1 MLETLRRGQRWIMA
15 LVIAGVGFVFV
26 FYLGLGGAPGGGGTG
41 SNAVVEVEELRFGP
55 RDVDRVRRQQEQQ
68 YRQALGDAFDESA
81 ADQLDALA
89 ASILVNQAI
98 LAREAREL
106 GLVVSDDEVR
116 DYVRRQIPGATDA
129 NGALH
134 AEALRD
140 WAEGEFGTESRFVE
154 LVRMEVL
161 ADEIMELL
169 RESVQVSDVEAR
181 QSLLHRREE
190 VSLAWVGIDAKTPRA
205 DVTIADE
212 AIDALLASDEA
223 RVRARYDERA
233 ADYQRGE
240 AVRLRHILLRVPE
253 GASPEEEAKVKA
265 RAEETLARLRGG
277 AAFADLALEL
287 SEDPGSRQQGGD
299 LGWVERGAELAGGL
313 EAAAFA
319 LAPETL
325 SELVRTPAGFHLLRV
340 DERREARSVPFE
352 DARRDLARSLL
363 AEEEAARLAREAAER
378 LAAAIREGKSLVD
391 AAREQRI
398 AIERTDPL
406 RRRPDGFIPD
416 LGPAPDVLAAAFA
429 LPAERPS
436 SERIFEVRDRLVL
449 IQLVERKSPKP
460 EELDAEIPQERE
472 RLRQA
477 RIAQSAQLW
486 VELRRT
492 ELEESGK
499 LVYDLGQLRN

>member
-1 MLETLRRGQRWIMA
+1 MLPIPLGSIKLKRRSRLLARGLLPTFAPFRHPAFLFDRRASVPEGPGDAARGDRMLETLRRGQRWIMA

-41 SNAVVEVEELRFGP
+41 SNAVVEVEDLRFGP
-55 RDVDRVRRQQEQQ
+55 RDVDRVRRQQEEQ
-68 YRQALGDAFDESA
+68 YRQALGDAFDESAA

-134 AEALRD
+134 AEDLRD

-223 RVRARYDERA
+223 RVRGRYDERGGGPP
-233 ADYQRGE
+233 RGG
-240 AVRLRHILLRVPE
+240 AGRLRHILLRVPE
-253 GASPEEEAKVKA
+253 GAPPEEEAKVKA

-277 AAFADLALEL
+277 AAFADLALEV
-287 SEDPGSRQQGGD
+287 SEDPGSGQQGGD
-299 LGWVERGAELAGGL
+299 LGWV
-313 EAAAFA
+313 
-319 LAPETL
+319 
-325 SELVRTPAGFHLLRV
+325 
-340 DERREARSVPFE
+340 
-352 DARRDLARSLL
+352 
-363 AEEEAARLAREAAER
+363 
-378 LAAAIREGKSLVD
+378 
-391 AAREQRI
+391 
-398 AIERTDPL
+398 
-406 RRRPDGFIPD
+406 
-416 LGPAPDVLAAAFA
+416 
-429 LPAERPS
+429 
-436 SERIFEVRDRLVL
+436 
-449 IQLVERKSPKP
+449 
-460 EELDAEIPQERE
+460 
-472 RLRQA
+472 
-477 RIAQSAQLW
+477 
-486 VELRRT
+486 
-492 ELEESGK
+492 
-499 LVYDLGQLRN
+499 